1 METIEMDANKTRVVI
16 KFGGHALDDP
26 ELNSAFCQN
35 LVFLRDQ
42 AMEFVIVHGGGPQ
55 IGKLLDKLGVESRFE
70 DGLRVTDEETLKVVE
85 MVLCGK
91 VNKRIVR
98 DFLRAGLPAAGIS
111 GMDGKLLQG
120 KIKNPALGYV
130 GEITSVNPAIVNV
143 LLESGFL
150 PVIAPLALDPDC
162 HPLNVNAD
170 TSAGAIAGALEA
182 DFFVLISDVPG
193 VLDGDGKLLGRLDWP
208 EIENLRAKGVVTGG
222 MIPKTQ
228 CCRTALDDGYKKAI
242 ILDGR
247 AESSL
252 KKFLLDGE
260 PLGTVIEL

>member
-1 METIEMDANKTRVVI
+1 M
-16 KFGGHALDDP
+16 
-26 ELNSAFCQN
+26 
-35 LVFLRDQ
+35 
-42 AMEFVIVHGGGPQ
+42 
-55 IGKLLDKLGVESRFE
+55 
-70 DGLRVTDEETLKVVE
+70 
-85 MVLCGK
+85 
-91 VNKRIVR
+91 
-98 DFLRAGLPAAGIS
+98 
-111 GMDGKLLQG
+111 
-120 KIKNPALGYV
+120 
-130 GEITSVNPAIVNV
+130 
-143 LLESGFL
+143 
-150 PVIAPLALDPDC
+150 
-162 HPLNVNAD
+162 NAD

-228 CCRTALDDGYKKAI
+228 CCRTALDDGCKKAI

>member
-42 AMEFVIVHGGGPQ
+42 AMEFVIVHG
-55 IGKLLDKLGVESRFE
+55 
-70 DGLRVTDEETLKVVE
+70 
-85 MVLCGK
+85 
-91 VNKRIVR
+91 VR

-130 GEITSVNPAIVNV
+130 GGITSVNPAIVNV

-208 EIENLRAKGVVTGG
+208 EIENLRAKGVITGG

-228 CCRTALDDGYKKAI
+228 CCRTALDGGCKKAI

-247 AESSL
+247 AESGL